1 LIMKRGRRREDLQA
15 QHTPDA
21 IAMRLATRKPSSD
34 VGDAVLGAIDGCVT
48 TFAVVSGVVGANL
61 PQRVALILGL
71 ANLCADGF
79 SMAVSNYQK
88 AASELQRSAQTREIE
103 ARHIEEVPE
112 GEQEEIRQIF
122 AQKGFTGQLL
132 EDVVAVITQDRKRW
146 VEMML
151 TEEHGLP
158 LVGPVPLRAALV
170 TFAGFFLAGLLPLA
184 PLMLPLAMS
193 ASARFS
199 ISAWTTGATF
209 LMIGV
214 LKGHVLDRPRWRSG
228 LETLLVGGGA
238 AVLAY
243 MIGAWLRDIAG
254 T

>member
-1 LIMKRGRRREDLQA
+1 MKRGRRRADLQA

-21 IAMRLATRKPSSD
+21 IAVRLAARKPPSY

-61 PQRVALILGL
+61 PQRIALILGL

-88 AASELQRSAQTREIE
+88 AASELQRIAQARRIE

-112 GEQEEIRQIF
+112 GEREEIRQLF
-122 AQKGFTGQLL
+122 AQKGFIGALL
-132 EDVVAVITQDRKRW
+132 EDIVAVITQDRKRW
-146 VEMML
+146 VETML
-151 TEEHGLP
+151 TEELGLP
-158 LVGPVPLRAALV
+158 LASPVPLRAALV

-184 PLMLPLAMS
+184 PLILPLSMPAPT
-193 ASARFS
+193 RFS
-199 ISAWTTGATF
+199 ISAWATGTTF
-209 LMIGV
+209 LLIGV

-243 MIGAWLRDIAG
+243 MVGVWLRDIAG